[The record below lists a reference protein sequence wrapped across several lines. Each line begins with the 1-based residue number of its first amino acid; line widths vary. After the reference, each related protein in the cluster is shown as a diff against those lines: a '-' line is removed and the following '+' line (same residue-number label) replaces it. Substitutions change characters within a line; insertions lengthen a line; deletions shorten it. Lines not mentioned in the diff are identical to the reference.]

1 MIKILES
8 HRFPPLFQRLDELD
22 RFSKLFSTFVR
33 SYQNVLVD
41 NIETFQ
47 SVSRVE
53 ELLISFHLQKLIK
66 YFITFCGDTQQ
77 NEG

>member
-1 MIKILES
+1 M
-8 HRFPPLFQRLDELD
+8 QRLDELD

-47 SVSRVE
+47 NVSALPNHFVRDH
-53 ELLISFHLQKLIK
+53 F
-66 YFITFCGDTQQ
+66 D
-77 NEG
+77 N

>member
-1 MIKILES
+1 MVGAILEKS
-8 HRFPPLFQRLDELD
+8 GSVNHLSPLSFLSFQRLDELD

-47 SVSRVE
+47 NVSQ
-53 ELLISFHLQKLIK
+53 LLIRFMS
-66 YFITFCGDTQQ
+66 
-77 NEG
+77 

>member
-1 MIKILES
+1 MWFFEQLLRII
-8 HRFPPLFQRLDELD
+8 FPTLVSFQRLDELD

-47 SVSRVE
+47 NVSRRSMNR
-53 ELLISFHLQKLIK
+53 LSGSYLGQS
-66 YFITFCGDTQQ
+66 
-77 NEG
+77 

>member
-1 MIKILES
+1 MCVYVFLS
-8 HRFPPLFQRLDELD
+8 FDSLPFMQRLDELD

-47 SVSRVE
+47 NVSALPNHFVRDH
-53 ELLISFHLQKLIK
+53 F
-66 YFITFCGDTQQ
+66 D
-77 NEG
+77 N